1 MDGYKIFSIVVGL
14 VYMAVLGVTESFRET
29 NKDLFLDLLIALLF
43 GGVWFFGKKF
53 FKMEDDAGARVW
65 AIVLVIALGLFV
77 IVMFNIFSYQSRFG
91 F

>member
-1 MDGYKIFSIVVGL
+1 MDGYKIFSIIVGL

-29 NKDLFLDLLIALLF
+29 GKDLFLDLLVALLF
-43 GGVWFFGKKF
+43 GGAWFFGKKF
-53 FKMEDDAGARVW
+53 FKMEDDEGARVW

-77 IVMFNIFSYQSRFG
+77 IVMFNIFSYQRRFG

>member
-29 NKDLFLDLLIALLF
+29 GKDLFLDLLVALVF
-43 GGVWFFGKKF
+43 GGAWFFGKKF
-53 FKMEDDAGARVW
+53 FNMEDDAGARVW

-77 IVMFNIFSYQSRFG
+77 IVMLNIFSSQGRFG
-91 F
+91 I